1 MCKTRRGRY
10 KIYKRGMTKIRG
22 HYITRSKVSKNEHE
36 STITAHGEI
45 DWGET
50 KIG

>member
-1 MCKTRRGRY
+1 
-10 KIYKRGMTKIRG
+10 MTKIRG